1 MSEPTL
7 DSPEGLVDWFRR
19 GGVTGPLRHC
29 TGPLPLSRASIV
41 RWSSDKP
48 DTTIQTIGTH
58 ADNYRI
64 AVLLEPLESQI
75 WNGESPVCGGMI
87 GANRFRICP
96 PGSQGRWRRM
106 SSCDIVN
113 IFIPTA
119 TINTLGRL
127 RDAETPSL
135 LADTSYTPDRV
146 VLDLVGK
153 LLNAQL
159 LAGSLAQ
166 QFCDSMI
173 TALASYLLENY
184 SQSVPGQKP
193 SSLCGT
199 RLQKVLAHISE
210 CVAEDVSI
218 AALADSCAMS
228 ESHFSREFR
237 KAVGLPPHQY
247 VMKLR
252 LERASLALLEGDA
265 RIIDIAVSLGF
276 NNVSHFSRAFAMR
289 YGLPPAIFRRNRHNC
304 A

>member
-7 DSPEGLVDWFRR
+7 DSTEGLVDWFRR

-41 RWSSDKP
+41 RWSSDRP
-48 DTTIQTIGTH
+48 DTTIQTIGAH
-58 ADNYRI
+58 ANNYRI

-166 QFCDSMI
+166 HFCDSMI

-184 SQSVPGQKP
+184 KQPLRYTPAKSACPYFRMCGRRRIDCRPGRLLRNERITFLPRVPQSGRLAASSVCDEVAPG
-193 SSLCGT
+193 T
-199 RLQKVLAHISE
+199 LQPGLAGRR
-210 CVAEDVSI
+210 C
-218 AALADSCAMS
+218 
-228 ESHFSREFR
+228 
-237 KAVGLPPHQY
+237 PH
-247 VMKLR
+247 
-252 LERASLALLEGDA
+252 
-265 RIIDIAVSLGF
+265 
-276 NNVSHFSRAFAMR
+276 H
-289 YGLPPAIFRRNRHNC
+289 
-304 A
+304 